1 MTSGVA
7 PLTVQFTDLSSAEN
21 TTITGWTWTFGDGA
35 GSTEQNPSY
44 TYLTAGAYT
53 VTLTVDDG
61 GATTSDTETKV
72 EYLAVSEKKKRI
84 IIIGPFLAK
93 PVTETSETITRY
105 DDATGDDEQRGTIEM
120 GLSLNYLP
128 LADDATEPDTVTDQV
143 SIYAQA
149 SAPKVKQADG
159 TVKTFTVS

>member
-1 MTSGVA
+1 M
-7 PLTVQFTDLSSAEN
+7 
-21 TTITGWTWTFGDGA
+21 
-35 GSTEQNPSY
+35 
-44 TYLTAGAYT
+44 
-53 VTLTVDDG
+53 
-61 GATTSDTETKV
+61 
-72 EYLAVSEKKKRI
+72 
-84 IIIGPFLAK
+84 
-93 PVTETSETITRY
+93 TETSETITRY
-105 DDATGDDEQRGTIEM
+105 DDAAGDDTQRGTIEM